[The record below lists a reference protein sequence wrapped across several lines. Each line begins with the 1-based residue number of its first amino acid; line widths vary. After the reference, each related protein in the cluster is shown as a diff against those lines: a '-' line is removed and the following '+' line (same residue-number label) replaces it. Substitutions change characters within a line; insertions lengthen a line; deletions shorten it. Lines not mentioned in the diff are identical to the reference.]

1 MSGKDNG
8 AHAGLKIGHTLEL
21 TRKERGLSLHQVEQ
35 ETKIRARY
43 LRELERENFD
53 VLPPVYVQGSLKTY
67 ANFLGLD
74 GEALTREL
82 RRRRPPENEP
92 EAPPHIEPPKS
103 DYFDRYLISVG
114 GVAGAEDQEVTDDE
128 EIAGATTVPANNHR
142 LHLGSA
148 AFLVLIL
155 VAVALGLTLP
165 RDSQPVVS
173 EVREPLISQ
182 APSEVY
188 RVGDEESRPVSQ
200 EDDESDNRQ
209 PEQQAGSPDGD
220 TGDDGSA
227 LTGQDQGGYQSA
239 IPSAPPAAETASAE
253 PEATP
258 TTDEPAPAT
267 TQPTPTASEAPVED
281 SQGVVDGARVEEPLG
296 QDNEGPVM
304 HVSVT
309 KKNVTIGNTSS
320 SGGTNTSNSCSRDRG
335 HSLEIRQGKKG
346 VKICLAGNA
355 ADKNNDRQRLP

>member
-103 DYFDRYLISVG
+103 DYF
-114 GVAGAEDQEVTDDE
+114 E

-182 APSEVY
+182 APSEVS

-220 TGDDGSA
+220 TGDGGSA